1 MSSHHDNSNIDTRI
15 NGILNNSNTTDA
27 THALMLQC
35 MSSHQDN
42 YNIDTRINGILNN
55 SNTTDATHAHIGES
69 CPISMEPF
77 QIGDPII
84 ILTCGHTFS
93 RGPFVEWLYESTT
106 CPLCR
111 CNLVP
116 RTLRIGTN
124 GRYVY
129 SYETEGLIFFNWYI
143 HNTNVSN
150 ENMILNQT

>member
-1 MSSHHDNSNIDTRI
+1 
-15 NGILNNSNTTDA
+15 
-27 THALMLQC
+27 

-42 YNIDTRINGILNN
+42 SDINTRINGILNN

-93 RGPFVEWLYESTT
+93 RGPFVEWLHESTT

-116 RTLRIGTN
+116 RIYIYDNIYIIYNNNNIRIGM
-124 GRYVY
+124 G
-129 SYETEGLIFFNWYI
+129 
-143 HNTNVSN
+143 
-150 ENMILNQT
+150 NMIQT